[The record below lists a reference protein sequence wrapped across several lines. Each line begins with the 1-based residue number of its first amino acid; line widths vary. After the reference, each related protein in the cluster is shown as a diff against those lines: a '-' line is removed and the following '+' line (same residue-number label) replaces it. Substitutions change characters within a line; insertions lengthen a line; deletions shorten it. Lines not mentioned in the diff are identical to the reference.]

1 MAEECGRKET
11 FRSAKIY
18 SRRETSNSAKANSSI
33 PK

>member
-11 FRSAKIY
+11 FKSAKIY
-18 SRRETSNSAKANSSI
+18 STIETSNSANSSI